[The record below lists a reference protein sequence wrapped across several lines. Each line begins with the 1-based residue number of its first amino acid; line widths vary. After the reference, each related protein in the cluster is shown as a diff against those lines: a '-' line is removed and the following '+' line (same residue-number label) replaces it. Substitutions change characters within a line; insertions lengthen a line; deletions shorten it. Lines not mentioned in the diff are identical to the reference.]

1 MSQQPST
8 KIKVGLE
15 IHRQLDSKHKLFCSC
30 PTDFAESEP
39 EEKFLRRLRPTQS
52 ELGQVDQAALF
63 EFHRGK
69 SIIYESDHQT
79 SCLVEADEEPPGK
92 LNEEAAQICLTA
104 SILVNAKPVDEIH
117 VMRKVVI
124 DGSNT
129 TGFQRTAVVAM
140 DGLMDVGGK
149 KVPVTQISLEED
161 AARKTT
167 QTRELGGYRI
177 DRLGVPLIEVT
188 TGPVLESPEEVEKV
202 ALAIGTTLRATR
214 KVKRGLGSIR
224 QDLNISIPEGA
235 LIEIKGVQELDLLA
249 KAVELEV
256 QRQLTLLQIK
266 EDLKKRTLSQ
276 RSIERNYVD
285 LSSTFSSTKAK
296 ILREALSKKGIIL
309 GVKLPGFSGLLGKE
323 LSPGLRFGTELSN
336 RASFWAGVGGIF
348 HTDELPGYGITEEE
362 VKSARDRLGLGPQDA
377 FVLVADEPS
386 RAKDALNAV
395 VERVQE
401 AFEGVPE
408 ETRMAMPD
416 GTTRYMRPRPGAAR
430 MYPETDVPPTPVTS
444 ELIAKLK
451 RELPETPEQEAKRLM
466 ERYTL
471 NQKLAKQLTES
482 DNLRLFETLAASSRV
497 QTTFIATTLTE
508 TCKSLERE
516 GFPISDIPDSKVEA
530 IFQLVDQ
537 GAMAKEAIAEML
549 KWQSKHPNLD
559 SKDGIAQLG
568 LRMLTEKELDAVLDR
583 HVEKN
588 RKLIQERGAGA
599 FASLMGSVM
608 SEVRGSIEP
617 KVVTEKLKEKLSKIK
632 S

>member
-1 MSQQPST
+1 
-8 KIKVGLE
+8 
-15 IHRQLDSKHKLFCSC
+15 
-30 PTDFAESEP
+30 
-39 EEKFLRRLRPTQS
+39 
-52 ELGQVDQAALF
+52 
-63 EFHRGK
+63 
-69 SIIYESDHQT
+69 
-79 SCLVEADEEPPGK
+79 
-92 LNEEAAQICLTA
+92 
-104 SILVNAKPVDEIH
+104 
-117 VMRKVVI
+117 
-124 DGSNT
+124 
-129 TGFQRTAVVAM
+129 
-140 DGLMDVGGK
+140 
-149 KVPVTQISLEED
+149 
-161 AARKTT
+161 
-167 QTRELGGYRI
+167 
-177 DRLGVPLIEVT
+177 
-188 TGPVLESPEEVEKV
+188 
-202 ALAIGTTLRATR
+202 
-214 KVKRGLGSIR
+214 
-224 QDLNISIPEGA
+224 
-235 LIEIKGVQELDLLA
+235 
-249 KAVELEV
+249 
-256 QRQLTLLQIK
+256 
-266 EDLKKRTLSQ
+266 
-276 RSIERNYVD
+276 
-285 LSSTFSSTKAK
+285 
-296 ILREALSKKGIIL
+296 
-309 GVKLPGFSGLLGKE
+309 VKLPGFGGLLGKE

>member
-285 LSSTFSSTKAK
+285 LSSIFSSTKAK

-632 S
+632 T